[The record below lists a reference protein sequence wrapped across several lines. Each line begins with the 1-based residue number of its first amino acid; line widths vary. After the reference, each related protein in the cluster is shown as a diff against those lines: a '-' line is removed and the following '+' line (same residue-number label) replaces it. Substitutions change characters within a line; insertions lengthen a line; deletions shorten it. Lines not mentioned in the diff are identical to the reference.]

1 MLKVHWLL
9 SFNCCF
15 IFLIGIGFLAI
26 ISSSAS
32 GFLTSET
39 SSTLDG
45 LYEETF
51 YIDPENI
58 EIGDDEVKIFL
69 LQINKNNGE
78 KKINDC
84 LNFYSSEYENYKI
97 ECSISVNENVAFDNE
112 CVFISGIFVREE
124 EKDTVTIVKDNTC

>member
-1 MLKVHWLL
+1 MKNLL
-9 SFNCCF
+9 Y
-15 IFLIGIGFLAI
+15 LLVVIGFLAI

-32 GFLTSET
+32 GFLTTET

-58 EIGDDEVKIFL
+58 EVSDDKVAIFL

-84 LNFYSSEYENYKI
+84 LNFYSSEYENFKI

-112 CVFISGIFVREE
+112 CVFISGIFLREE
-124 EKDTVTIVKDNTC
+124 EKDIVTIVRDNTC

>member
-1 MLKVHWLL
+1 MKNLL
-9 SFNCCF
+9 Y
-15 IFLIGIGFLAI
+15 LLVGIGFLAI

-45 LYEETF
+45 LYEESF
-51 YIDPENI
+51 NI
-58 EIGDDEVKIFL
+58 EISDNVVKIYL

-78 KKINDC
+78 KKVNDC

-97 ECSISVNENVAFDNE
+97 ECSISVNENIAFDDE
-112 CVFISGIFVREE
+112 CVFITGVFIKEE
-124 EKDTVTIVKDNTC
+124 EKDVVTIVKDNSC

>member
-1 MLKVHWLL
+1 MKNLL
-9 SFNCCF
+9 Y
-15 IFLIGIGFLAI
+15 LLVGIGFLAI

-97 ECSISVNENVAFDNE
+97 ECSISVNENIAFDNE

>member
-1 MLKVHWLL
+1 MKNLL
-9 SFNCCF
+9 Y
-15 IFLIGIGFLAI
+15 LLVVIGFLAI

-32 GFLTSET
+32 GFLTTET

-51 YIDPENI
+51 YIDPEKI
-58 EIGDDEVKIFL
+58 EVGDNKVTIFL

>member
-1 MLKVHWLL
+1 MKNLL
-9 SFNCCF
+9 Y
-15 IFLIGIGFLAI
+15 LLVGIGFLAI

-39 SSTLDG
+39 SNTLDG
-45 LYEETF
+45 LYEESF

-58 EIGDDEVKIFL
+58 EISDDVVKIYL

-78 KKINDC
+78 KKVNDC

-97 ECSISVNENVAFDNE
+97 ECSISVNENIAFDDE
-112 CVFISGIFVREE
+112 CVFITGVFIKEE
-124 EKDTVTIVKDNTC
+124 EKDVVTIVKDNSC

>member
-1 MLKVHWLL
+1 MKNLL
-9 SFNCCF
+9 YL
-15 IFLIGIGFLAI
+15 LIGIGFLAI

-45 LYEETF
+45 LYEESF

-58 EIGDDEVKIFL
+58 EISDDVVKIYL

-78 KKINDC
+78 KKVNDC

-97 ECSISVNENVAFDNE
+97 ECSISVNENIAFDDE
-112 CVFISGIFVREE
+112 CVFITGVFIKEE
-124 EKDTVTIVKDNTC
+124 EKDVVTIVKDNSC

>member
-1 MLKVHWLL
+1 MKNLL
-9 SFNCCF
+9 Y
-15 IFLIGIGFLAI
+15 LLVGIGFLAI

-45 LYEETF
+45 LYEESF

-58 EIGDDEVKIFL
+58 VLSDDVVKIYL

-78 KKINDC
+78 KKVNDC

-97 ECSISVNENVAFDNE
+97 ECSISVNENIAFDDE
-112 CVFISGIFVREE
+112 CVFITGVFIKEE
-124 EKDTVTIVKDNTC
+124 EKDVVTIVKDNSC

>member
-1 MLKVHWLL
+1 MKNLL
-9 SFNCCF
+9 Y
-15 IFLIGIGFLAI
+15 LLVGIGFLAI

-45 LYEETF
+45 LYEESF

-58 EIGDDEVKIFL
+58 ELTDDVVKIYL

-78 KKINDC
+78 KKVNDC

-97 ECSISVNENVAFDNE
+97 ECSISVNENIAFDDE
-112 CVFISGIFVREE
+112 CVFITGVFIKEE
-124 EKDTVTIVKDNTC
+124 EKDVITIVKDNSC

>member
-1 MLKVHWLL
+1 MKNLIYL
-9 SFNCCF
+9 
-15 IFLIGIGFLAI
+15 LIGIGFLAI

-45 LYEETF
+45 LYEESF

-58 EIGDDEVKIFL
+58 EISDDVVKIYL

-78 KKINDC
+78 KKVNDC

-97 ECSISVNENVAFDNE
+97 ECSISENENIAFDDE
-112 CVFISGIFVREE
+112 CVFITGVFIKEE
-124 EKDTVTIVKDNTC
+124 EKDVVTIVKDNSC

>member
-1 MLKVHWLL
+1 MKNLL
-9 SFNCCF
+9 Y
-15 IFLIGIGFLAI
+15 LLVGIGFLAI

-97 ECSISVNENVAFDNE
+97 KCYISVNENVAFDNE

>member
-1 MLKVHWLL
+1 MKNLL
-9 SFNCCF
+9 Y
-15 IFLIGIGFLAI
+15 LLVGIGFLAI

-45 LYEETF
+45 LYEESF

-58 EIGDDEVKIFL
+58 EITDDVVKIYL
-69 LQINKNNGE
+69 LQINRNNGE
-78 KKINDC
+78 KKVNDC

-97 ECSISVNENVAFDNE
+97 ECSISVNENIAFDDE
-112 CVFISGIFVREE
+112 CVFITGVFIKEE
-124 EKDTVTIVKDNTC
+124 EKDVITIVKDNSC